1 MPHSPL
7 TTEHVRVLLLQARN
21 TPDMERQEQNCF
33 LERCRL
39 RPDQLKSVNVTR
51 DPLSPALLD
60 NVDAFMIGGA
70 GEYSAQ
76 NDFPWTESLLDLIR
90 EARRRALPTFGSCW
104 GHQVIAR
111 AFGGRVVRDSERA
124 ELGCG
129 VVELTPAGRE
139 DPLFRRFP
147 KRFKA
152 NMGHHDR
159 VVELP
164 EGAVELACN
173 EQPYQSFRMKD
184 EPIYGTQ
191 FHSELDADR
200 ERERLIVYREYYRED
215 LPDDDTFQKVL
226 DSLAATTEVDHLLY
240 DFLTTYALRNARL
253 PMEGATSSAASLTG
267 DGDETGR

>member
-1 MPHSPL
+1 
-7 TTEHVRVLLLQARN
+7 
-21 TPDMERQEQNCF
+21 MERQEQNCF

-147 KRFKA
+147 RRFKA

-240 DFLTTYALRNARL
+240 DFLTTYALHTARL
-253 PMEGATSSAASLTG
+253 PMEGATSSATSLTG